1 MYIYIY
7 LLLYNIIYIYII
19 ELYYYNYLVDPTEV
33 SDPRLPH
40 HFTWSATDHDLYE
53 GFGASGAVET
63 VVFPW
68 KKGVF
73 SYGK

>member
-1 MYIYIY
+1 
-7 LLLYNIIYIYII
+7 
-19 ELYYYNYLVDPTEV
+19 
-33 SDPRLPH
+33 LPH

-73 SYGK
+73 PMENDAFVGLDLGKRVISP